1 MEDLKRKKMN
11 RNKQKLAIDQI
22 GTYFVNT
29 GKVCTQT
36 EYTGLASQPVPG
48 FLLKRLFKT
57 YDNMITEL
65 KKTSYWAE
73 LNKPKA
79 APKPKAK
86 PAPKVA
92 KAKPAVKSAVKKGV
106 KDE

>member
-1 MEDLKRKKMN
+1 MN
-11 RNKQKLAIDQI
+11 RSKQQLALKQI
-22 GTYFVNT
+22 GTYFVNA
-29 GKVCTQT
+29 GKAYTYI
-36 EYTGLASQPVPG
+36 EYTGLGPQPVPG
-48 FLLKRLFKT
+48 FMIKRLFKT

-92 KAKPAVKSAVKKGV
+92 KAKPAVKPAVKKGAI
-106 KDE
+106 DE

>member
-1 MEDLKRKKMN
+1 MN
-11 RNKQKLAIDQI
+11 RSKQKLALDQI

-29 GKVCTQT
+29 GKVCNQI
-36 EYTGLASQPVPG
+36 EYTGLDPQPVPG
-48 FLLKRLFKT
+48 FMIKRLFKT
-57 YDNMITEL
+57 YDNMIAEL

-92 KAKPAVKSAVKKGV
+92 KAKPAVKPAVKKGV
-106 KDE
+106 IDE

>member
-1 MEDLKRKKMN
+1 MNRKK
-11 RNKQKLAIDQI
+11 QQIALASL
-22 GTYFVNT
+22 GRYFMT
-29 GKVCTQT
+29 KGKVYDHQ
-36 EYTGLASQPVPG
+36 EYLKADDKPLIGPTI
-48 FLLKRLFKT
+48 KRLFKT
-57 YDNMITEL
+57 YNSMIIEFQ
-65 KKTSYWAE
+65 KTSYWAE

>member
-1 MEDLKRKKMN
+1 MN
-11 RNKQKLAIDQI
+11 RNKQQLALKQI
-22 GTYFVNT
+22 GTYFVKA
-29 GKVCTQT
+29 GKAYTYK
-36 EYTGLASQPVPG
+36 EYTGLGPQPVPG
-48 FLLKRLFKT
+48 FMIKRLFKT

-86 PAPKVA
+86 PVPKMA
-92 KAKPAVKSAVKKGV
+92 KAKPAVKPAVKKGAI
-106 KDE
+106 DE

>member
-1 MEDLKRKKMN
+1 MN

-29 GKVCTQT
+29 GKVCNQT
-36 EYTGLASQPVPG
+36 EYTGLAYQPVPG
-48 FLLKRLFKT
+48 FLIKRLFKT

-79 APKPKAK
+79 EPKPKAK